1 MAIRCSTIMYSAV
14 ACLALFIVAD
24 GEQLMDAENGNIPLP
39 QATHT
44 SQRGNHTHHSAHRA
58 CLHQVRYR

>member
-1 MAIRCSTIMYSAV
+1 MS
-14 ACLALFIVAD
+14 ALFIVAD
-24 GEQLMDAENGNIPLP
+24 GEPLVDAENGS
-39 QATHT
+39 T